1 MLFKQLY
8 RLVSD
13 NRLHAVIV
21 IVGTAVTMTFVMAV
35 VSRTAARRLSKA
47 YAADMVGREI
57 ARREGAFR
65 HEG

>member
-21 IVGTAVTMTFVMAV
+21 IVGTAVTMTFVMAAV
-35 VSRTAARRLSKA
+35 RRLSKA
-47 YAADMVGREI
+47 YAADMVGCEI